1 MGKTSFKKFSPQ
13 KNIVKTVGIICE
25 CNPFHG
31 GHQYLIDR
39 ARESGADAII
49 CVMSG
54 NFVQRGEAA
63 VLSPHVR
70 AEILVRSGADA
81 VVELPFPYA
90 ASSAEFFG
98 RAGVEILSRLGVNEV
113 WFGSET
119 GDLNALSRFAEIADS
134 KEFQEAYAE
143 ATEHEG
149 GTASAYFSILSKMAN
164 DENAVCAPND
174 ILAIS
179 YLRAIRKS
187 GASICPV
194 TVKRQGSGYAER
206 DLPEDQFPSATA
218 VRRAWEEQEF
228 EAVMPYLPDVC
239 GELARRE
246 ERAKR
251 APATLKKAEA
261 LVLGTLALTPQPE
274 LENYAGLGGGLAG
287 RLHNAA
293 IKASTL
299 DEFFELCATKKYPD
313 ARIRRGVLSALLRV
327 TEKDLRAP
335 VAYVR
340 LLAANE
346 IGRAFLASARKTS
359 DLCVVTRQTD
369 LPETPEA
376 ERQFALES
384 ASAVLYSK
392 CLPKPIA
399 ADEQL
404 RCPPII
410 LEAKK

>member
-13 KNIVKTVGIICE
+13 KNIVNTVGIICE
-25 CNPFHG
+25 CNPYHG
-31 GHQYLIDR
+31 GHQYLIDL
-39 ARESGADAII
+39 ARKSGADAII

-63 VLSPHVR
+63 VLSPHAR

-98 RAGVEILSRLGVNEV
+98 RAGEEILSRLGVDEL

-119 GDLNALSRFAEIADS
+119 GDLSVLSCFAETADS
-134 KEFQEAYAE
+134 PGFCEAYAKR
-143 ATEHEG
+143 AEG
-149 GTASAYFSILSKMAN
+149 GDGTASAYFALLSEMSQVDVA
-164 DENAVCAPND
+164 CAPND

-179 YLRAIRKS
+179 YLRAIRNT
-187 GASICPV
+187 GATIRPT
-194 TVKRQGSGYAER
+194 TVKRQGSGYAARELS
-206 DLPEDQFPSATA
+206 DEQFPSATA
-218 VRRAWEEQEF
+218 LRRVWEEQDF
-228 EAVMPYLPDVC
+228 TAVMSYLPDVC
-239 GELARRE
+239 GEISRRE

-251 APATLKKAEA
+251 APASLKNAEA
-261 LVLGTLALTPQPE
+261 LVLGMLALTPQAA
-274 LENYAGLGGGLAG
+274 LESYAGLGGGLAG

-293 IKASTL
+293 IKATSL
-299 DEFFELCATKKYPD
+299 DDFFALCATKKYPD

-327 TEKDLRAP
+327 KEEDLRTP

-346 IGRAFLASARKTS
+346 TGRAFLAFSRKTS

-369 LPETPEA
+369 LPATPEA
-376 ERQFALES
+376 VRQFELES
-384 ASAVLYSK
+384 ASAALYSK
-392 CLPKPIA
+392 CLPCAVA

-404 RCPPII
+404 RRPPVIVT
-410 LEAKK
+410 AKK

>member
-1 MGKTSFKKFSPQ
+1 MKT
-13 KNIVKTVGIICE
+13 IGIICE
-25 CNPFHG
+25 CNPYHG
-31 GHQYLIDR
+31 GHQYLIDC

-54 NFVQRGEAA
+54 NLVQRGEAA
-63 VLSPHVR
+63 VLSPHAR

-98 RAGVEILSRLGVNEV
+98 HAGVEILSRLGVDEV

-119 GDLNALSRFAEIADS
+119 GDLSVLSRFAEVADS

-143 ATEHEG
+143 AAEREG
-149 GTASAYFSILSKMAN
+149 GTASAYFALLSKMAN
-164 DENAVCAPND
+164 DENAACAPND

-179 YLRAIRKS
+179 YLRAVRRL
-187 GASICPV
+187 GASIRPV
-194 TVKRQGSGYAER
+194 TVKRQGSGYAEK
-206 DLPEDQFPSATA
+206 DLTEDQFPSATA
-218 VRRAWEEQEF
+218 LRRAWEEQEI
-228 EAVMPYLPDVC
+228 ESVMPYLPDVC
-239 GELARRE
+239 GEVSRRE

-251 APATLKKAEA
+251 APATLKNAES
-261 LVLGTLALTPQPE
+261 LVLGMLALTPPKE
-274 LENYAGLGGGLAG
+274 LENYVGLGGGLAG

-293 IKASTL
+293 IKATTL
-299 DEFFELCATKKYPD
+299 DAFFALCATKKYPD

-327 TEKDLRAP
+327 TEEDLRAP

-346 IGRAFLASARKTS
+346 TGRAFLALTRKTS

-369 LPETPEA
+369 LPATPISA
-376 ERQFALES
+376 RQFELET
-384 ASAVLYSK
+384 ASATLYSK
-392 CLPKPIA
+392 CLPKSIA

-404 RCPPII
+404 RRPPVI
-410 LEAKK
+410 LGAKK

>member
-1 MGKTSFKKFSPQ
+1 MHT
-13 KNIVKTVGIICE
+13 IGIICE

-39 ARESGADAII
+39 AREGGADAIV

-63 VLSPHVR
+63 VLSPHAR
-70 AEILVRSGADA
+70 AEILVSSGADA

-98 RAGVEILSRLGVNEV
+98 RAGVEILSRLGVDEV

-119 GDLNALSRFAEIADS
+119 GDLSLLSRYAEVADS
-134 KEFQEAYAE
+134 AEFQAAYAE
-143 ATEHEG
+143 ASLREG
-149 GTASAYFSILSKMAN
+149 GTASAYFALLSELSGVDA
-164 DENAVCAPND
+164 ACAPND

-179 YLRAIRKS
+179 YLRAIRKLGS
-187 GASICPV
+187 AIRPV
-194 TVKRQGSGYAER
+194 TVKRQGSGYADKDITEGN
-206 DLPEDQFPSATA
+206 FPSATA
-218 VRRAWEEQEF
+218 LRQVWEAQEI

-239 GELARRE
+239 GEVSRRE

-251 APATLKKAEA
+251 APASLKNAEG
-261 LVLGTLALTPQPE
+261 LVLGMLALTPQKE

-287 RLHNAA
+287 RICDAA
-293 IKASTL
+293 PKAATL
-299 DEFFELCATKKYPD
+299 DAFWALCATKKYPD

-327 TEKDLRAP
+327 TEEDLRAP
-335 VAYVR
+335 VSYVR

-346 IGRAFLASARKTS
+346 VGRTFLASVRRTS

-369 LPETPEA
+369 LPTTPEA
-376 ERQFALES
+376 LRQFELES

-392 CLPKPIA
+392 CLPQAIA

-404 RCPPII
+404 RRPPVI
-410 LEAKK
+410 LGEKK